1 MLNLLLRDGL
11 WFFSATGI
19 GLLSAIGL
27 VVIGRREHVPTGV
40 TITAALNLFFG
51 VWIGIM
57 GTGHLFAVTT
67 KALLGALRP
76 DINLWFA
83 IPFGLAMAVPGWWL
97 VGQVRA
103 LLRQNETSS
112 SQAMWL
118 NAWLALVLIVPAGP
132 PAALPAVNVILLLA
146 RRRRRRPLVRSAAQS

>member
-1 MLNLLLRDGL
+1 MLDLLLRESL
-11 WFFSATGI
+11 WFFSATGVSV
-19 GLLSAIGL
+19 LSAIGL
-27 VVIGRREHVPTGV
+27 VVIGRRQHAPIGV
-40 TITAALNLFFG
+40 AVTAALNLLFG
-51 VWIGIM
+51 LWIGIM
-57 GTGHLFAVTT
+57 GAGHLFAVTT
-67 KALLGALRP
+67 KALLGILRP

-103 LLRQNETSS
+103 LLRQNERSN

-132 PAALPAVNVILLLA
+132 PAALPAVNAILLLV
-146 RRRRRRPLVRSAAQS
+146 RRRGRRAWVRSAA

>member
-1 MLNLLLRDGL
+1 MLLRESL
-11 WFFSATGI
+11 WFFSATEVSV
-19 GLLSAIGL
+19 LSAIGV
-27 VVIGRREHVPTGV
+27 VVIGRRQHAPTGV

-67 KALLGALRP
+67 KALLGVLRP

-97 VGQVRA
+97 VGQARA
-103 LLRQNETSS
+103 LLRRNERSEN
-112 SQAMWL
+112 QAMWL
-118 NAWLALVLIVPAGP
+118 NAWLALVLIIPAGP

>member
-27 VVIGRREHVPTGV
+27 VVIGRREHAPTRV

-67 KALLGALRP
+67 KALLGVLRP

-97 VGQVRA
+97 VGQARA

-118 NAWLALVLIVPAGP
+118 NAWLALVLIVPAGL
-132 PAALPAVNVILLLA
+132 PAALPAVNAILLLV
-146 RRRRRRPLVRSAAQS
+146 RRRGRRAWVRSAA